1 MRYLTYKLNYPT
13 PEYGFGPEP
22 TVRDSQTA
30 ILHGSAFVDADGT
43 HLGYLY
49 GDHDLSGLGA
59 WSVAEVTQ
67 EQAVAFAQ
75 ALNSEAY
82 LLPNGVITVPLTEV

>member
-1 MRYLTYKLNYPT
+1 MRYLTYKLTYPT
-13 PEYGFGPEP
+13 ADYGFGPEP

-30 ILHGSAFVDADGT
+30 ILHASSFVAADGT

-49 GDHDLSGLGA
+49 GEHDLSGLEA

-67 EQAVAFAQ
+67 QEALGFAQ
-75 ALNSEAY
+75 ALNPEAF
-82 LLPNGVITVPLTEV
+82 LLGNGVITVPRSEV